1 MIGYGLYWYCIELI
15 AFGVDK
21 DNISFELEEDA
32 ETIALE
38 WNLDQM
44 KVQEIMGYM
53 VNLGLFEDGDGRITC
68 LKLAQRLD
76 DTNAKNPQIKELIS
90 RVNSETLGETPNK
103 SGQIRLEVD
112 KNKKSSQDSATAL
125 VTQVVEIFNTTKDE
139 YQPNWSKCEAL
150 TKSRTTLI
158 KNRIKDVEKR
168 IKNIEGDYSDKNIE
182 TWFSL
187 YFVKLSNHQ
196 FYSGKPKF
204 NGDTG
209 YKWSID
215 NLLREKNFVQAIERL
230 NDE

>member
-1 MIGYGLYWYCIELI
+1 MSMKLMVEVMGL
-15 AFGVDK
+15 K
-21 DNISFELEEDA
+21 
-32 ETIALE
+32 
-38 WNLDQM
+38 
-44 KVQEIMGYM
+44 
-53 VNLGLFEDGDGRITC
+53 LGNPLRKLVL
-68 LKLAQRLD
+68 LKLAD
-76 DTNAKNPQIKELIS
+76 NASDQGECWPSYQTIANHCEIGRSTVRKHIKDLEKMGYLKVINRPGPKGNTSNLYQLTLHPIASDSTPIASDSTRGVASDSTRIS
-90 RVNSETLGETPNK
+90 QSFEPVNEPSRAN
-103 SGQIRLEVD
+103 
-112 KNKKSSQDSATAL
+112 AL

-168 IKNIEGDYSDKNIE
+168 IKDTNHTVD
-182 TWFSL
+182 TWFTAFL
-187 YFVKLSNHQ
+187 VAAANDQ